1 MKEGPK
7 FTAPTTDDDNI
18 RKSRRSFA
26 CNDIDENHPVL
37 SEFEPDIRSMVVKH
51 TRLADRDGDGRISR
65 DEFILAQAGVAKDSK
80 KKARKETT
88 LKRTVGGL
96 TLLTALGLLLNVGL
110 IYAV

>member
-37 SEFEPDIRSMVVKH
+37 SEFEPDIRSMVAKH
-51 TRLADRDGDGRISR
+51 TNMADRDGDGQISR
-65 DEFILAQAGVAKDSK
+65 DEFILATTRVAKYVK
-80 KKARKETT
+80 KKGRKETT
-88 LKRTVGGL
+88 LKRTVVGL
-96 TLLTALGLLLNVGL
+96 TLLTVLGLLGNVGL